1 MPLRLA
7 RTDVKA
13 QLLATTL
20 AGMFV
25 LATSCVQAD
34 SEAPPPPQYTNF
46 GGVGLIETRSARM
59 APDATLSGTLA
70 VSPNLQRY
78 SVTFQATPWL
88 EGTFNYN
95 IFDIA
100 PTGDE
105 RFDRQFD
112 LKLRLLKESGYV
124 PEVAIGLQDFLGT
137 GLFSGE
143 YIVASKRLGPLDLSL
158 GIGWGRLGSTE
169 LVENPFRLIGEGF
182 DNRAVRADDE
192 GGEVNFGQF
201 LQGEKV
207 GIFGGVVY
215 DTPIEGLRLIA
226 EYDSDDKAPVI
237 DFEDDIP
244 FNFGVSYKPFN
255 GLSLTGSVLHGTEFN
270 ITATAYTDV
279 SKPLRD
285 DPKDLEVTPF
295 AVREGRGIDPLSQKA
310 EPPVSPRPVTPINGG
325 ADALA
330 IALQP
335 RLSEEGL
342 LLRRLVLS
350 DNTLQISIEN
360 QEYRAVPKAV
370 GRATRILTA
379 LAPLS
384 VEKFRIIIVERGMK
398 LSEFD
403 IDREW
408 IETSAR
414 GRGYTANP
422 PPFLN
427 TFHTADIGVL
437 EGETVEADI
446 FPRFS
451 WSLNPDLRASTFDP
465 DNPLRYNI
473 DAVAEGSVEVTNGL
487 FLSGA
492 VRADIFGNFDDIE
505 RESDSVLPKVRSDF
519 AKYYRETDV
528 GVERLAIDYFFKPTD
543 TISAKLSAGI
553 LEPNFGG
560 VGGEVLYRPPQS
572 SVAFGAELYYAQQRD
587 FDTQFSFQDYDVV
600 TGHISAYWDT
610 PFYDIDLALHAGRY
624 LAGDWGATLE
634 ATRRFAN
641 GWEVGVF
648 ATFTDVPFDEFG
660 EGSFDKGLVFRIP
673 FDWGLPYE
681 SKSNAKIT
689 LRPVQRDGGQR
700 LVPGDRLFRL
710 TQPSSSADV
719 RKQWNDFSN

>member
-1 MPLRLA
+1 MA
-7 RTDVKA
+7 RTDVKTH
-13 QLLATTL
+13 LLTTTVVGMLIL
-20 AGMFV
+20 AGSY
-25 LATSCVQAD
+25 ARAEHETPGA
-34 SEAPPPPQYTNF
+34 APPQYTNF

-59 APDATLSGTLA
+59 APDATLSGTVA
-70 VSPNLQRY
+70 FSPNLQRY

-95 IFDIA
+95 AFDIA
-100 PTGDE
+100 PTGNE

-112 LKLRLLKESGYV
+112 LKLRLLKEEGYI

-143 YIVASKRLGPLDLSL
+143 YIVASKRFGPLDLSF
-158 GIGWGRLGSTE
+158 GIGWGRLGSTS
-169 LVENPFRLIGEGF
+169 LVENPFRLIDERFASRETTEGQ
-182 DNRAVRADDE
+182 

-201 LQGEKV
+201 LQGEDI
-207 GIFGGVVY
+207 GIFGGVIY
-215 DTPIEGLRLIA
+215 DTSIDGLRLIA

-244 FNFGVSYKPFN
+244 FNFGVSYKHFS
-255 GLSLTGSVLHGTEFN
+255 GLSLTGSILHGSEFN

-279 SKPLRD
+279 SKALRD
-285 DPKDLEVTPF
+285 DPKEQDMIPF
-295 AVREGRGIDPLSQKA
+295 AVREGRGIDPLSQRA
-310 EPPVSPRPVTPINGG
+310 DPPISPRPVTPINGG

-330 IALQP
+330 LALQP

-342 LLRRLVLS
+342 SLRRLVLS
-350 DNTLQISIEN
+350 EDTLQISIEN

-384 VEKFRIIIVERGMK
+384 VEKFRVVIIERGMQ

-408 IETSAR
+408 IEISAR

-427 TFHTADIGVL
+427 TFHTTDTAVL
-437 EGETVEADI
+437 EGDTVELDT

-451 WSLNPDLRASTFDP
+451 WSLNPDLRLSTFDP
-465 DNPLRYNI
+465 DSPLRYNI
-473 DAVAEGSVEVTNGL
+473 DVVAEGSVEVTDGL

-492 VRADIFGNFDDIE
+492 VRADVFGNFDDIE
-505 RESDSVLPKVRSDF
+505 RESDSVLPRVRSDF
-519 AKYYRETDV
+519 ANYYRETDV

-543 TISAKLSAGI
+543 TVSARVSAGI
-553 LEPNFGG
+553 LEPNFAGI
-560 VGGEVLYRPPQS
+560 GGEVLYRPPQS
-572 SVAFGAELYYAQQRD
+572 SFAYGAELYYTRQRD
-587 FDTQFSFQDYDVV
+587 FDTLFSFQDYDVV
-600 TGHISAYWDT
+600 TGHVSAYWDT

-648 ATFTDVPFDEFG
+648 ATLTDVPFDEFG
-660 EGSFDKGLVFRIP
+660 EGSFDKGLIFRIP

-681 SKSNAKIT
+681 SKSDAQIT

-700 LVPGDRLFRL
+700 LEPGDRLFRL
-710 TQPSSSADV
+710 TQPSSSTEV